1 MKSMVKERS
10 LFSYYFFSIITLG
23 IYTIVFW
30 HKLAK
35 DVNKLC
41 EGDGKKTMKYVPAWF
56 LSIPTLS
63 IFGLVWKYKLTER
76 LNDNAERYNLKFSE
90 SGALTI
96 VYSLTIIGLPVAHF
110 LMIKNFNKMAKAYND
125 YNGLVDPDADKE
137 LDLFADDADEEIEL
151 VEE

>member
-1 MKSMVKERS
+1 MKSMIKERNV
-10 LFSYYFFSIITLG
+10 FSYYFLSVITLG

-56 LSIPTLS
+56 LNIPTLT
-63 IFGLVWKYKLTER
+63 IFSLIWKYKLTER
-76 LNDNAERYNLKFSE
+76 LSDNAERYNLRFSE
-90 SGALTI
+90 SGGLT
-96 VYSLTIIGLPVAHF
+96 VAYSLTIIGMPVAHY

-125 YNGLVDPDADKE
+125 YNGLVDPDADNE
-137 LDLFADDADEEIEL
+137 PDLFDDDVIEIDA
-151 VEE
+151 